1 MPIYQIPEEN
11 LNKLTAQISKLQK
24 RAAKLNVGSITLT
37 LLDYKEVEYM
47 KNGFPRVRRIHNV
60 EIEGPA
66 PKIAGWTFVATL
78 EPVEDEEGRSLGNI
92 LRTVPETA
100 FAIPSEYRNADN
112 NCDHCHM
119 DRRRNETFILA
130 SDAGIEAGLAKVP
143 EFKQVGRNCLRDFLG
158 HQSPEAYATMAQI
171 LIDAAALGEQGEHVQ
186 DGFDGG
192 YILERFE
199 AEEFLAL
206 AACAIRTYGFRS
218 NKTAQ
223 EFGGQSTSGLINEW
237 LISNEEARRKH
248 FKEAL
253 VINDDDKQQ
262 AADVYA
268 WLQVLGQRENLNDYL
283 YNLSLLGQ
291 GATFTS
297 RNFGLAVSAIPTW
310 AKEQEREINRR
321 KRFAENLSSQYIGAI
336 GERIVFT
343 ATVVYTNV
351 YESDFGKSYFYKMKT
366 DEGNVLGYFASN
378 DMGWETGVKVTLK
391 GTVKK
396 QEERKGVKTTTVT
409 RCSLFVPKDAEKAIK
424 KLQHVKAK
432 GVWGGMIEA
441 HVCEKSQHNHNYDA
455 RFCSAPHA
463 IVWDDSALYGG
474 GEDFVAGK
482 EAEATINRLIDE
494 LTQSGQ
500 PQQEAK

>member
-11 LNKLTAQISKLQK
+11 LDKLTAQIAKLQK
-24 RAAKLNVGSITLT
+24 RAAKLHVGEITLT
-37 LLDYKEVEYM
+37 LLNYREVEYM
-47 KNGFPRVRRIHNV
+47 KNGFPRIRRIHDV
-60 EIEGPA
+60 EINGPA

-78 EPVEDEEGRSLGNI
+78 EPIEDEDGNKLGNI
-92 LRTVPETA
+92 LRAVPETN
-100 FAIPSEYRNADN
+100 FSIPVEYRDAGN

-119 DRRRNETFILA
+119 DHRRNETFILA
-130 SDAGIEAGLAKVP
+130 SNAGIEAGMAKVP

-158 HQSPEAYATMAQI
+158 HQSPDAYATMAQI
-171 LIDAAALGEQGEHVQ
+171 LIDAAALGELAED
-186 DGFDGG
+186 DGYDGMG
-192 YILERFE
+192 GTRRQERFA

-218 NKTAQ
+218 NKVAQ

-237 LISNEEARRKH
+237 LNANEKTREKN

-253 VINDDDKQQ
+253 IVNDTDKQQ

-268 WLQVLGQRENLNDYL
+268 WLQTLGQRENLNDYL

-321 KRFAENLSSQYIGAI
+321 KRFAEDTNSQYIGAV

-366 DEGNVLGYFASN
+366 DEGNILGYFASN
-378 DMGWETGVKVTLK
+378 DMGFEVGVKVTLK

-396 QEERKGVKTTTVT
+396 QEDRKGIKTTTVT

-424 KLQHVKAK
+424 KLQHAISK
-432 GVWGGMIEA
+432 GIWAQSGAELSPLEYRAM
-441 HVCEKSQHNHNYDA
+441 
-455 RFCSAPHA
+455 
-463 IVWDDSALYGG
+463 
-474 GEDFVAGK
+474 K
-482 EAEATINRLIDE
+482 EADAEIKKLIDE
-494 LTQSGQ
+494 FTRSGQ
-500 PQQEAK
+500 PQQGEK